1 MSVLDFILTRRS
13 RLVTGIGAPGPT
25 AEQIDTIL
33 TAGIRVPDHGRC
45 SPWRVQVLGAEEQAR
60 LGEVV
65 CDAFAEAFPA
75 DASPPRLETERQ
87 RLGRTPTVLVVSY
100 YPNHDK
106 MAKVPHEEQ
115 LLSVGAFCMNIL
127 HAAHAMGFAAQWLT
141 EWTAYNDAIK
151 LALGHRPA
159 TVIAGFIYIGTPLEP
174 PKERPRVGPA
184 DILLPVPG

>member
-13 RLVTGIGAPGPT
+13 CLASGIGAPGPS
-25 AEQIDTIL
+25 AAQIETIV
-33 TAGIRVPDHGRC
+33 TAGVRVPDHGRC
-45 SPWRVQVLGAEEQAR
+45 SPWRVQVLGAEEQVR
-60 LGEVV
+60 LGDVV
-65 CDAFAEAFPA
+65 RDAFANAFPT
-75 DASPPRLETERQ
+75 DATLPRLEVERQ
-87 RLGRTPTVLVVSY
+87 RLGRAPTVLVVSY

-106 MAKVPHEEQ
+106 MAKVPTEEQ

-141 EWTAYNDAIK
+141 EWIAYNEAIK
-151 LALGHRPA
+151 RALGHQPA
-159 TVIAGFIYIGTPLEP
+159 TVIAGFIYIGTSLEP